1 MKLGFIKEAHRR
13 DAENRPAGG
22 ETVGTG
28 FVIVWQDGPLR
39 RIGSEERHAPNGAF
53 VEDVIAAAIGRL
65 KFYQDSP
72 FACPENEDALSDLRG
87 ALASLDIRTR
97 RRIETGIEGTH
108 EGN

>member
-13 DAENRPAGG
+13 DADGRPAGG

-28 FVIVWQDGPLR
+28 FVIVWQDGPLG

-53 VEDVIAAAIGRL
+53 VEDVIAAAMGRL
-65 KFYQDSP
+65 EFYQNSP
-72 FACPENEDALSDLRG
+72 FACKENEE
-87 ALASLDIRTR
+87 ALAGLRDAAMALDNRTR

-108 EGN
+108 EGA